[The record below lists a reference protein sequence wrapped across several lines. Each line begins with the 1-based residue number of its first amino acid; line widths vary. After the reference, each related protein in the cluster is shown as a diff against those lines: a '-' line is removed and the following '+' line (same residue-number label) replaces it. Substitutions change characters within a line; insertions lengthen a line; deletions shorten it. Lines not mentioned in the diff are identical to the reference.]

1 MLTLLY
7 GNAIIQPRIAAMR
20 ILNELQEALL
30 AEERQVLNDLRV
42 GLVQFGAN
50 DADDGALAQ
59 SIHQLDELFLLVIV
73 GEFNSGK
80 SAFINALLGQYILK
94 EGVTPTTTHIQVLR
108 YGEQQSRVVE
118 NGNIHA
124 ITAPVEILNEIS
136 IVDTPGTNAIIRQHE
151 EITSRFVPRS
161 DLVLFITSADRPF
174 TESERAFLER
184 IREWGKKVVVVLNKV
199 DLFQDEDEL
208 AQVQKF
214 IVENSRLLVG
224 ITPEIFPVSA
234 RWALRAKQGEPNL
247 WENSGFAV
255 LENYIEDTLDETGRL
270 RLKFLNPLGV
280 GKHLVNKYLEII
292 DTRLDLLK
300 ADFTMLEDVEA
311 QLAVYREDMNRD
323 FDYRMA
329 DIENVL
335 FEMEQRGQDYFDE
348 TLRLA
353 RIFDLLN
360 KERIHKEFTR
370 EVVAD
375 TPQQIERKVAEL
387 IDWLVESDLRQWQAV
402 TEHLA
407 DRRRKHQERIVG
419 DAVGGSF
426 HHDRQR
432 LIDEIGRETHR
443 VVETYD
449 KEREAEAIAAN
460 AQSAVAALAAAEVSA
475 LGLGTLIAIL
485 ATTAAA
491 DVTGVLLASLMAALG
506 FFIIPARR
514 KQAKSEMREKIAE
527 MREQLISSLRSQFE
541 QEMARS
547 LQRINDAIAPY
558 TRFVRAEKTN
568 LTEARSEFE
577 GICNNLVD
585 LETRVNDL

>member
-1 MLTLLY
+1 
-7 GNAIIQPRIAAMR
+7 MR